1 MATSEQNSQTHDH
14 DNLDYSVPFS
24 VFLCMQKEVALLL
37 SLIGISALPKT
48 SGSGVLLTQPA
59 SFALHALFLSSWPVR
74 TVSSRIY
81 LCFSAN
87 FKSSI
92 VLTTTVS
99 IASAMHSKALRQ
111 PNITLHY
118 IYVYFIWSRCYA
130 FLGTYICH
138 QKHQRNLLY
147 TMVKIVTYHVAV
159 QRRAN
164 MQVTDYT
171 PAVHYTAVLIA
182 VCPSCHT
189 E

>member
-1 MATSEQNSQTHDH
+1 MRNKHCFVCQLELDHQSDNSSCSWRIAGSSCMATSEQNSQTHDH

-24 VFLCMQKEVALLL
+24 VFLCMQKGAALLL
-37 SLIGISALPKT
+37 LLISALPKT

-59 SFALHALFLSSWPVR
+59 SFALHALFASWPVR
-74 TVSSRIY
+74 IVSSRIY

-118 IYVYFIWSRCYA
+118 IYVYFMVQVLCIFGEHISA
-130 FLGTYICH
+130 TKSIKGTCCT
-138 QKHQRNLLY
+138 RW
-147 TMVKIVTYHVAV
+147 
-159 QRRAN
+159 
-164 MQVTDYT
+164 
-171 PAVHYTAVLIA
+171 
-182 VCPSCHT
+182 
-189 E
+189 